1 MPEPSFL
8 TPLLPNRSSSRMRIT
23 PSHLWR
29 TGAIFGSEFPQVLC
43 VPHLIV
49 PLLPVVVGM
58 TAGAF
63 GTHALRAIPGFSS
76 DNVATF
82 LTAAHYA
89 VNASQCVSILNTFR
103 RFVPLDIQWP
113 RFVPRL
119 DAPTLRQAPFRG
131 SGHRRGGLCI
141 FGHHHGCCPRF
152 WSVSAL
158 VVAGAD
164 HPRFLNECSVS
175 AV

>member
-43 VPHLIV
+43 VRVNRPIIASCGRDDCGCIWDSCSPSYSRFLLRQRSHILDSSSLCGKCQLMCTNIKHLPTLCPI
-49 PLLPVVVGM
+49 
-58 TAGAF
+58 
-63 GTHALRAIPGFSS
+63 
-76 DNVATF
+76 
-82 LTAAHYA
+82 
-89 VNASQCVSILNTFR
+89 
-103 RFVPLDIQWP
+103 DIQWP

-131 SGHRRGGLCI
+131 SGHCRGGPCI
-141 FGHHHGCCPRF
+141 FGHHHGCGP
-152 WSVSAL
+152 
-158 VVAGAD
+158 
-164 HPRFLNECSVS
+164 
-175 AV
+175 